1 MKTVT
6 LGLCLAV
13 FAYGIA
19 LANESPHAVIVDM
32 PEVATLSHATP
43 DTWHTLPP
51 VEPNGLRTSNADAC
65 TAHAPSDFAQQHRH
79 GLSTELAL

>member
-1 MKTVT
+1 MKA
-6 LGLCLAV
+6 LPLALCLTV

-19 LANESPHAVIVDM
+19 LANESPHAAIVDM

-51 VEPNGLRTSNADAC
+51 VEPNGLRTLNADAC

-79 GLSTELAL
+79 GQGAECAF

>member
-19 LANESPHAVIVDM
+19 LANESPHAAIVYM
-32 PEVATLSHATP
+32 PEVAILTHASPET
-43 DTWHTLPP
+43 
-51 VEPNGLRTSNADAC
+51 
-65 TAHAPSDFAQQHRH
+65 
-79 GLSTELAL
+79 

>member
-1 MKTVT
+1 MKALT
-6 LGLCLAV
+6 LGLCLA
-13 FAYGIA
+13 ALAHGIA
-19 LANESPHAVIVDM
+19 LATESRHAAIVDM

-79 GLSTELAL
+79 GQGAEFAF

>member
-19 LANESPHAVIVDM
+19 LANESPHAAIVDM
-32 PEVATLSHATP
+32 PEHQLRHLFVNWDAEQRLRSYRGRLKEEVHEATRL
-43 DTWHTLPP
+43 
-51 VEPNGLRTSNADAC
+51 N
-65 TAHAPSDFAQQHRH
+65 
-79 GLSTELAL
+79 